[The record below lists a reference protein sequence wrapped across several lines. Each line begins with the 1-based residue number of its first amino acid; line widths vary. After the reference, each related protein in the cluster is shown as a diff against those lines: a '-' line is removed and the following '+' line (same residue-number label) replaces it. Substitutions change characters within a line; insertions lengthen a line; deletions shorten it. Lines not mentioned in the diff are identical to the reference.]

1 MARIE
6 GITHGGNL
14 LTRLAF
20 FISQRQYGKVLQPLR
35 IGALDMRLLLA
46 FGHME
51 LAQQRARQMP
61 GELKELARMLAGM
74 QVNCPWCI
82 DIGVLES
89 RKTGILEEKLRALL
103 EYEHSPLFT
112 QEEVLVLRYAEAMT
126 RTPLRV
132 PDELFEALKAIY
144 TDRQIAELTFLIAWE
159 NCVARFNHALG
170 IEADGLSGD
179 AYCLLPSAHHTSNEP
194 GTSKT

>member
-89 RKTGILEEKLRALL
+89 RKMGIPEEKLRALL

-179 AYCLLPSAHHTSNEP
+179 AYCLLPSAHHISNEP